1 MNIGSM
7 AKGMNDVQAWI
18 HDVVQDDGEADQAL
32 SFSADSFPLQGVG
45 GFRSLRARPLYTAA
59 PSEILLAYENMI
71 ADHAALQQQLA
82 AAREALDRIRRVA
95 ETGTAESFL
104 ALSDDDKRKW
114 FALALDEST
123 RRKHAEELLDSGCI
137 VTHDRDEFGVEQRTL
152 RCGLNLRDAIKLG
165 MDESAVYAALA
176 TLQRDRQP

>member
-1 MNIGSM
+1 MTSAIGM

-18 HDVVQDDGEADQAL
+18 HDVVQDDGEADHAL

-82 AAREALDRIRRVA
+82 AAREECERLRQAVMYQEGRASEFVVRAAAA
-95 ETGTAESFL
+95 EADARAWRWYRDECSVC
-104 ALSDDDKRKW
+104 
-114 FALALDEST
+114 LDE
-123 RRKHAEELLDSGCI
+123 
-137 VTHDRDEFGVEQRTL
+137 
-152 RCGLNLRDAIKLG
+152 
-165 MDESAVYAALA
+165 MESAEKQAQFDA